1 MSYSYR
7 YYPFSHVLKHDKSS
21 TERLWNSLRLVEPN
35 LPDFVETIYEYKKT
49 NKFISAEKK
58 IYYTLRGL
66 YCLCI
71 DDKIVSVIYMNIN
84 KIDRVITLP
93 KFRHQGYATHLINH
107 LSNELLK
114 AGLSPFSPVLPEIE
128 PLFIKLGW
136 VKYDKPCPDGTY
148 DYFPPE
154 CEREYI
160 QKREEKRED
169 MDAMFLLKHLCSV
182 MYPPF
187 SLAS

>member
-7 YYPFSHVLKHDKSS
+7 YYPFLHVLKHDKSS
-21 TERLWNSLRLVEPN
+21 TERLWNSLRLIEPD
-35 LPDFVETIYEYKKT
+35 LPDFVEAINQIKRT
-49 NKFISAEKK
+49 NKFINEEKK
-58 IYYTLRGL
+58 IIHTLKGL
-66 YCLCI
+66 YCLCL
-71 DDKIVSVIYMNIN
+71 DDKIVSVVNLNIN

-93 KFRHQGYATHLINH
+93 NYRHQGHATRLIKH

-114 AGLSPFSPVLPEIE
+114 AGLNPFSPVEPEIE
-128 PLFIKLGW
+128 PLFEKLGW
-136 VKYDKPCPDGTY
+136 IRYEKPSPDGTY

-154 CEREYI
+154 CETDYKERREANTEGI
-160 QKREEKRED
+160 EVE
-169 MDAMFLLKHLCSV
+169 FILHHLFSV